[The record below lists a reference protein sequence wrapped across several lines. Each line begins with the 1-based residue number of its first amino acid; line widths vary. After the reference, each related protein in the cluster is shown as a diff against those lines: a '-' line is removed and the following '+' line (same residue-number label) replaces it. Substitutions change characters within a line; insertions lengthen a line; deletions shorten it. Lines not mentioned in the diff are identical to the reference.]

1 MKSDGA
7 QFFKIMHKLC
17 YGILLTG
24 LACSQGCNS
33 KGEENH
39 SSINTEVTARG
50 SVGDSLRL
58 GTGGKKVTA
67 PVAKSNCIPQI
78 KQLVAWT
85 HKNMDTIA
93 RCPFVGISQDSS
105 HRLIL
110 FKNTSRYLMFLK
122 QSDFFSDK
130 FLSRQNDV
138 FLKVNNDFSKDNGN
152 IEYIPAE
159 MAYNM
164 LSISNEPDEDFANY
178 KSFVYKEKQSLVY
191 VTGSFGTLIYKVDA
205 QCKVDSIYRR

>member
-1 MKSDGA
+1 MESRILMKSDSA
-7 QFFKIMHKLC
+7 HFFKIMHKLC

-58 GTGGKKVTA
+58 GMSGEKITA

-110 FKNTSRYLMFLK
+110 FKNRLA
-122 QSDFFSDK
+122 
-130 FLSRQNDV
+130 R
-138 FLKVNNDFSKDNGN
+138 
-152 IEYIPAE
+152 I
-159 MAYNM
+159 
-164 LSISNEPDEDFANY
+164 
-178 KSFVYKEKQSLVY
+178 
-191 VTGSFGTLIYKVDA
+191 
-205 QCKVDSIYRR
+205 